1 MTGILSIIGGIVQIM
16 VLVLKNKFEADAAER
31 KRKDELHSDWKDV
44 VKSGNP
50 DAITGFL
57 NKLHT

>member
-1 MTGILSIIGGIVQIM
+1 MPAWLSIIGGVIQIIVM
-16 VLVLKNKFEADAAER
+16 VLKNKFEQDAEER
-31 KRKDELHSDWKDV
+31 KRKNDLHADWKDV

-50 DAITGFL
+50 DAITNFL